1 MMGEPQKVV
10 VAKDLAD
17 LIPTFM
23 GNRHKELDS
32 LRTALAAADFDQLRQ
47 LGHRMRGVG
56 TSYGF
61 EQISLLGERIEGGAR
76 NSDHAAIEICIAEYR
91 DYLAR
96 VQISYE

>member
-1 MMGEPQKVV
+1 MSSEGHKVI
-10 VAKDLAD
+10 VAKDLED
-17 LIPTFM
+17 LIPVFM

-32 LRTALAAADFDQLRQ
+32 LGQALAAADFDRLSQ

-56 TSYGF
+56 NSYGF
-61 EQISLLGERIEGGAR
+61 ERVSVFGERIEAWAR
-76 NSDHAAIEICIAEYR
+76 SGDRAAIEACIAEYR